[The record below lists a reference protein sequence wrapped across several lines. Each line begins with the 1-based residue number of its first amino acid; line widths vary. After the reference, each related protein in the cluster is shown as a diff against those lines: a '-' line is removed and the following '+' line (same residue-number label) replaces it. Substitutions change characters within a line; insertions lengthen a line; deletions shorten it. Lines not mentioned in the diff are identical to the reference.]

1 MQIFV
6 KNLSGKTV
14 AIEAAADQTILD
26 VKKMLEDKE
35 GIAVRE
41 QRIVFEGK
49 QCDDIS
55 TLESLGIQPMST
67 LHLVLRLLGGQ

>member
-14 AIEAAADQTILD
+14 TLQASADQTIAD

-35 GIAVRE
+35 GIATRE

-49 QCDDIS
+49 QCDDTS
-55 TLESLGIQPMST
+55 TLADIGVQDMST
-67 LHLVLRLLGGQ
+67 LHLVLRLLGGM

>member
-14 AIEAAADQTILD
+14 TLECSADQNIAD
-26 VKKMLEDKE
+26 IKKMLEDKE

-49 QCDDIS
+49 QCDDTA
-55 TLESLGIQPMST
+55 TLESLGVQAMST

>member
-14 AIEAAADQTILD
+14 TIEATPDQTIVD

-41 QRIVFEGK
+41 QRIVFKGK
-49 QCDDIS
+49 QCDDTA
-55 TLESLGIQPMST
+55 TLESLGVQAMST